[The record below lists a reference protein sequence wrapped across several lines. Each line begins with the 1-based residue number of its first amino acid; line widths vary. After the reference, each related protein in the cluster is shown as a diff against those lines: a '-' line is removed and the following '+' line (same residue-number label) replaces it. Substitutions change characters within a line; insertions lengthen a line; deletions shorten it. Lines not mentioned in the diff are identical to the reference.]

1 MISMS
6 IKLEGVKEAMEA
18 LNPAKVQRA
27 VKMALN
33 DAARAGRTEAGKAI
47 RDKWNVKAAK
57 IADELKNVRLATND
71 DFTAIIQAK
80 GRPISLAYYGAKE
93 VRRITRTKRGKQKKV
108 RGVTLQVLKGIRV
121 SYPKAFM
128 ATMKNGYVGVF
139 MNHADFFRTGYSY
152 HAPTVGKYAG
162 KKGRSKIV
170 GMATIT
176 IASMFNQPRVQ
187 EAAVKK
193 ISETWKSRFSHHL
206 NRLEAGR

>member
-6 IKLEGVKEAMEA
+6 IRLEGIKEAIEA
-18 LNPAKVQRA
+18 LNPPKVQRA
-27 VKMALN
+27 VKLAIN
-33 DAARAGRTEAGKAI
+33 DAARAGRAEAGRAI
-47 RDKWNVKAAK
+47 REKWNVRANK
-57 IADELKNVRLATND
+57 IAEELKNVRLATND

-93 VRRITRTKRGKQKKV
+93 VRRITRTKKGKQKKV

-139 MNHADFFRTGYSY
+139 MNQADFFRSGYKY
-152 HAPTVGKYAG
+152 HTPTVGLYKG
-162 KKGRSKIV
+162 KKGRSAIV

-187 EAAVKK
+187 EPTVKK
-193 ISETWKSRFSHHL
+193 ISETWRSRFSHHL
-206 NRLEAGR
+206 NRLGADR